1 MPIPAILQEG
11 LRLPVIAAPMFLVS
25 GPRLVIETCKQG
37 IIGTLPA
44 LNARPSSQLDDWLH
58 EIEGALA
65 GQASARY
72 GVMLVLHKSN
82 KRLEQDLDVLVRHKV
97 PLVITAVGFRP
108 EVIATVHGYGGVVFH
123 DAINMKHAM
132 KAAQAGV
139 DGIIPICAGGGG
151 NAGTINPFTFVSQL
165 RAEFDGTI
173 VLGGALGHGRQV
185 RAAEVLGADF
195 AYMGTRFIA
204 TQEANARP
212 QFKQMIVDAESTDIV
227 YTHKVT
233 GMGASFLRQSLERSG
248 LDWSADAPTPA
259 VDIENEEKS
268 VAWRDVWSAGQG
280 VGLIDDA
287 PTVAVLARRLKA
299 EYADALR
306 T

>member
-44 LNARPSSQLDDWLH
+44 LNARPSAQLDDWLH
-58 EIEGALA
+58 EIEDALA
-65 GQASARY
+65 GRAAARY

-132 KAAQAGV
+132 KAAEAGV

-151 NAGTINPFTFVSQL
+151 NSGIINPFTFVSQL
-165 RAEFDGTI
+165 RARFDGTI
-173 VLGGALGHGRQV
+173 ALGGALGHGRQV

-204 TQEANARP
+204 TQEANAQLQYKR
-212 QFKQMIVDAESTDIV
+212 MILDAESTDIV

-259 VDIENEEKS
+259 VGIEHEEKM

-287 PTVAVLARRLKA
+287 PTVAVLAHRLKA
-299 EYADALR
+299 EYAEALR